1 MKNQR
6 VIVTG
11 GAGFIG
17 SNLAE
22 ELSMDNEVVILDD
35 LSTGRMENIK
45 EILKK
50 KNVTF
55 IGGSI
60 IDLELL
66 QKSFMDIDYVFHQ
79 AGMISVPESIKD
91 PILNNRIN
99 INGTLNVLI
108 ASRDNHIKKVVCAS
122 SCAVYGDTT
131 IMPIAETTE
140 LNPKSPYAVAKL
152 ATEYYCG
159 IFNDIYNLPTVAL
172 RYFNVYGPKQN
183 PDSEYAAVIPKFI
196 NRVITG
202 MPPIIYGDGLQ
213 TRDFIFVKDVVR
225 ANIMAAESWT
235 GTFNIGSGVDIT
247 IEKLAELIIKVIYT
261 NISLDKNQNVPLE
274 HLHEASREG
283 EIRHSLSDIGM
294 ARYFGYKP
302 IYSLEEGLKDTIA
315 YINKNNQRR

>member
-6 VIVTG
+6 VMITG

-22 ELSMDNEVVILDD
+22 ELSVDNEVIILDD
-35 LSTGRMENIK
+35 LSTGRMENIN

-60 IDLELL
+60 MDLELL

-79 AGMISVPESIKD
+79 AGMVSVPESIKD
-91 PILNNRIN
+91 PILNNRVN

-122 SCAVYGDTT
+122 SCAVYGDTA
-131 IMPIAETTE
+131 IMPIVETAE

-152 ATEYYCG
+152 TVEYYCG
-159 IFNDIYNLPTVAL
+159 IFNDIYNLPTVSL
-172 RYFNVYGPKQN
+172 RYFNVYGQRQN

-196 NRVITG
+196 NRVING

-213 TRDFIFVKDVVR
+213 TRDFVFVKDVVV

-235 GTFNIGSGVDIT
+235 GAFNIGSGVDIT
-247 IEKLAELIIKVIYT
+247 IEELAELIIKVIRT
-261 NISLDKNQNVPLE
+261 NISLDKNLQ
-274 HLHEASREG
+274 HLHEEPREG
-283 EIRHSLSDIGM
+283 EIKHSLSDIEM

-302 IYSLEEGLKDTIA
+302 IYSLEEGLRHTIT
-315 YINKNNQRR
+315 YIIKGKNEDQ